1 MAPTTE
7 TDCRGL
13 LFDGESAPTGDAVSI
28 IVDAD
33 SLVVTRNDSRP
44 ADIRLDSITVEWG
57 GIDRTQLVIRDR
69 SPAPSRS
76 EPEEPDAA
84 GPQPAARMLLIA
96 DPRFLDTLS
105 AAAGPELAARL
116 DALRQSRRGSD
127 RRWRAAGLALATVIA
142 LATLELLRGAPLLTG
157 LAMSLVPPAWESSA
171 GKLLVRQFLAGQR
184 VLDDPAVTKE
194 LSRLIAPLVE
204 ALGPSP
210 YRFEFHVVASD
221 DINAFAL
228 PGGQVVLLTGLVKT
242 AASAEEVAGVL
253 AHEIQHVV
261 GRHTLR
267 SFAQRVG
274 LSVVLGLLLGDVQE
288 LAGLASILMTSRYS
302 RTQESWAD
310 AEGARLLVRA
320 GLPVEPMAAFFEKLQ
335 ARDSG
340 AGQAL
345 EFLASHPAS
354 AGRAAAVRK
363 LALQQ
368 NARPP
373 KLRSLGIDW
382 PRFQSLVATRSSTGP

>member
-1 MAPTTE
+1 MATTTE
-7 TDCRGL
+7 PDWRGL
-13 LFDGESAPTGDAVSI
+13 LCDGESAPTGDAVSVR
-28 IVDAD
+28 VDGAR
-33 SLVVTRNDSRP
+33 LLASRDNARSSDFP
-44 ADIRLDSITVEWG
+44 LDSITAEWG
-57 GIDRTQLVIRDR
+57 GIDQTQLVIRDQ
-69 SPAPSRS
+69 SPPPLGAES
-76 EPEEPDAA
+76 EANGA
-84 GPQPAARMLLIA
+84 SGAQPAARMLLIA
-96 DPRFLDTLS
+96 DPGFLDILW
-105 AAAGPELAARL
+105 AAAGPVLATRL
-116 DALRQSRRGSD
+116 DALRQSRRRSD
-127 RRWRAAGLALATVIA
+127 TRWRAAGLALATIIA

-184 VLDDPAVTKE
+184 VLDDAAVTKE
-194 LSRLIAPLVE
+194 LSRLTAPLVE

-242 AASAEEVAGVL
+242 AASAEEVTGVL

-267 SFAQRVG
+267 SFAQRAG
-274 LSVVLGLLLGDVQE
+274 LSVALGLLLGNVGE

-310 AEGARLLVRA
+310 AEGARLLIRA

-354 AGRAAAVRK
+354 AGRADAVRK
-363 LALQQ
+363 LALQES
-368 NARPP
+368 ARPP
-373 KLRSLGIDW
+373 GQRSLGIDW
-382 PRFQSLVATRSSTGP
+382 RRFQSLIATRRSTGP